1 METLKQAQARRAS
14 KSRASLP
21 DRPVTFRL
29 PKSGTPDP
37 FFGFSRAFYY
47 DGQKRGYWKLLRICA
62 ENKKRGVTL
71 IPYAAVEAFVEKQ
84 RAQQV
89 GDGPPF

>member
-1 METLKQAQARRAS
+1 MDTLKQAQARRAS
-14 KSRASLP
+14 ESRTSLP

-29 PKSGTPDP
+29 PKPGVPDP

-62 ENKKRGVTL
+62 EGKRRGVTL
-71 IPYAAVEAFVEKQ
+71 IPYVAVEKFVRGQMEGEK
-84 RAQQV
+84 
-89 GDGPPF
+89 